1 MVRAKKPSRPF
12 PVLSLPSEIRI
23 QIWTYVVVSNKVI
36 KVRNHDRAEKTLQP
50 SRLRSGKEL
59 EGHRVDDLRR
69 VSSQF
74 ALASTCRQL
83 YLEVAPIYYSKNN
96 FRLERSGSFKDFAAA
111 IGPQN
116 SQRILSIYITFLIN
130 QKSIKI
136 QEIEAFLK
144 AFPANRL

>member
-12 PVLSLPSEIRI
+12 QVLSLPSEIRL

-36 KVRNHDRAEKTLQP
+36 EVRNHDRAEKTLQP

-83 YLEVAPIYYSKNN
+83 YLEVAPIYYSKNH
-96 FRLERSGSFKDFAAA
+96 FRLERSGSSKDFAAA
-111 IGPQN
+111 IGQN
-116 SQRILSIYITFLIN
+116 SQRILSIYISYLIN

-136 QEIEAFLK
+136 QEIEAFLE